1 MRLLVLTKR
10 FGSGK
15 DSILEDFGRQIRLAE
30 NLVKLGNKVDLI
42 AADYVKHQKFKKSL
56 NGINVDVVPFG
67 FFSFLGYVSRLR
79 KRIHDIRY
87 DAVIASSDPIFGVVA
102 HIASQKTP
110 IVYDVQDNY
119 MAYKSSKMP
128 FIRLFE
134 KKALKKAILVT
145 TVSRTLWNEIKKY
158 NKESII
164 IENGIDPK
172 LIRLVPKAESR
183 KKYKLPEKSAIIAY
197 AGSDDPQKV
206 SIDFIIKGYN
216 LLKQKHKNVC
226 LLLIGDG
233 NTARVS
239 KEKDNKGII
248 AFESVSY
255 ETLMELLSSADAFLL
270 PYKDTPFTKMSMP
283 YKLPEYMAFSKPIV
297 CSNFGDMKSM
307 LKNTPQL
314 LYEPDNA
321 DEFIKRIELALKI
334 KNINYSKQLQKL
346 KWITIADKLNKKI
359 LSLL

>member
-1 MRLLVLTKR
+1 MLTKR

-56 NGINVDVVPFG
+56 NGINVDVTPFG
-67 FFSFLGYVSRLR
+67 FFSFPGYVSRLR
-79 KRIHDIRY
+79 KRIHNTKY

-102 HIASQKTP
+102 YITSQKTP

-119 MAYKSSKMP
+119 MAYKSSKLP
-128 FIRLFE
+128 FIRFFE
-134 KKALKKAILVT
+134 KKVLKKALLVT
-145 TVSRTLWNEIKKY
+145 TVSRTLRDEIKKY
-158 NKESII
+158 SKENIV
-164 IENGIDPK
+164 IENGIDQK
-172 LIRLVPKAESR
+172 LIRPIPKIKSR

-239 KEKDNKGII
+239 KKKDNEGII

-255 ETLMELLSSADAFLL
+255 ETLMELLSSADVFLL

-283 YKLPEYMAFSKPIV
+283 YKLSEYMAFSKPIV

-314 LYEPDNA
+314 LYEPDNIN
-321 DEFIKRIELALKI
+321 DFIKRIELALKI

-346 KWITIADKLNKKI
+346 KWINIADKLHKKI
-359 LSLL
+359 SSLLK